1 MNENAN
7 DTNSAVGQRPSGPS
21 GGVQT
26 LDRVPGPAPGRRPQD
41 GPPLPPVAIA
51 AVALFMASLVLPIV
65 LGGGA
70 VYPSPFASGEEIVGY
85 FRGHSDQV
93 LVASLL
99 QFAAS
104 LPLAVFAAVVSV
116 RLGRLG
122 VQAPGPRIG
131 FAGGIL
137 AAVSLAMSA
146 GFSWAVT
153 RPEILAHDE
162 LIRLLHDLAFVTGGA
177 GFVVPLGLLVAG
189 IAVPGRL
196 ARLLPRWHAWAGLVI
211 AAVAMVATLSVA
223 LPGLSILLPI
233 ARFPAFA
240 WIVSAAFLLPRRRAR
255 RGETTANQGSSR

>member
-1 MNENAN
+1 MISVNCVA
-7 DTNSAVGQRPSGPS
+7 PS
-21 GGVQT
+21 
-26 LDRVPGPAPGRRPQD
+26 
-41 GPPLPPVAIA
+41 
-51 AVALFMASLVLPIV
+51 MASLVLPIV

-70 VYPSPFASGEEIVGY
+70 VYPSPFASGEEIVSY
-85 FRGHSDQV
+85 FRDHSDQV
-93 LVASLL
+93 LIASLL

-131 FAGGIL
+131 FAGGIM

-153 RPEILAHDE
+153 RPEILAHDD
-162 LIRLLHDLAFVTGGA
+162 LYRLLHDLAFVTGGA
-177 GFVVPLGLLVAG
+177 GFVVPLGLLLAG
-189 IAVPGRL
+189 IAVPGLL

-223 LPGLSILLPI
+223 LPGLSVLLPI

-240 WIVSAAFLLPRRRAR
+240 WIVSAAFLLPRRRAWC
-255 RGETTANQGSSR
+255 GETTASQGSSR

>member
-1 MNENAN
+1 MNE
-7 DTNSAVGQRPSGPS
+7 DVTETRSAVGRPTRGPS

-26 LDRVPGPAPGRRPQD
+26 LDGAPGRAPGRRPQE

-51 AVALFMASLVLPIV
+51 AIALFMASLVLPIV
-65 LGGGA
+65 LSGGD

-85 FRGHSDQV
+85 FRGRSDQV

-104 LPLAVFAAVVSV
+104 LPLVVFAAVVSV

-146 GFSWAVT
+146 GFSWALT
-153 RPEILAHDE
+153 RPEILAHDD

-189 IAVPGRL
+189 IAVPGLL

-240 WIVSAAFLLPRRRAR
+240 WIVSAAFLLPRRRDR